1 MIFCSCR
8 LEFQLYRLKDRL
20 QWVVQGTFTCRA
32 GRARQRYNVMI
43 FAAYFGIAPT
53 QALCQGLCP
62 DLVSARFAGG
72 SLDGRLSRFQ
82 GP

>member
-1 MIFCSCR
+1 MGRSR
-8 LEFQLYRLKDRL
+8 
-20 QWVVQGTFTCRA
+20 TFTCRA
-32 GRARQRYNVMI
+32 RRARQQYNVMI
-43 FAAYFGIAPT
+43 FAGCFGITPT
-53 QALCQGLCP
+53 QVLCQGLCP